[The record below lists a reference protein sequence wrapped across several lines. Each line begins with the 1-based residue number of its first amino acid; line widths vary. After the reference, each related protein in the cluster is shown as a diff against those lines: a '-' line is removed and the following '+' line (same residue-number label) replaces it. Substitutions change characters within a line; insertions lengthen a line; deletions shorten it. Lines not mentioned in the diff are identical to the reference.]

1 MIMVSLKRLAI
12 FCVFSWGFLEM
23 PKVAIAQTTI
33 DSRKED
39 VADSPVSCEDFAPIT
54 NTVRPR
60 ESPESEPEQAN
71 SSCAED
77 LELSFTPE
85 LLAQ

>member
-1 MIMVSLKRLAI
+1 MVSLKRLAI
-12 FCVFSWGFLEM
+12 FCVLSVGFLEM
-23 PKVAIAQTTI
+23 PRVAIAQTAI

-39 VADSPVSCEDFAPIT
+39 VADSAVSCEDFAPIT
-54 NTVRPR
+54 NTIRPR
-60 ESPESEPEQAN
+60 EPQKAEPEQAN

>member
-1 MIMVSLKRLAI
+1 MVSLKRLAI
-12 FCVFSWGFLEM
+12 FCVLSVGFLEM
-23 PKVAIAQTTI
+23 PRVAIAQTAI
-33 DSRKED
+33 DSLKED
-39 VADSPVSCEDFAPIT
+39 ITDSLVSCEDFAPIT

-60 ESPESEPEQAN
+60 EPQKAEPEQAN
-71 SSCAED
+71 SYCAAD